1 MSYYL
6 LVNNVK
12 EGPYSFEELL
22 GKNIKPN
29 TLVWRQGFPNWKTAK
44 DVKELYTVIY
54 TSPPES
60 KHSNHMPKTW
70 LVESIIVTLCCCLP
84 TGIIAII
91 YATKVENYY
100 RHAMYEQAIKSSQK
114 AQKWVYL
121 SPLFWLI
128 YVILITICYIL
139 YFTLIY

>member
-12 EGPYSFEELL
+12 EGPYSFEELF

-29 TLVWRQGFPNWKTAK
+29 TLVWRQGFPNWKAAK
-44 DVKELYTVIY
+44 DVQELSTVIY

-60 KHSNHMPKTW
+60 KHSNLMPKTW
-70 LVESIIVTLCCCLP
+70 LVESIIVTFCCCLP

-91 YATKVENYY
+91 YAAKVENYY

-121 SPLFWLI
+121 SPLFGLI
-128 YVILITICYIL
+128 YVILITIIYFFN
-139 YFTLIY
+139 FTLIY